1 MTDVVPRRAPPWKAW
16 YRRIRLVVEVV
27 GTLTMAGGFVLP
39 AVFWPYDYRNSCQ
52 AKGQGLFICIGGSLG
67 LVDVERLHQKDVL
80 IETLRAE
87 LDRRKTETTIA
98 ASGPTLP
105 TDTEP
110 RDAAA
115 LAEANAALKKA
126 KDELEQRDTQIAELS
141 KKVTDLTGKYTDL
154 SRSIWA
160 REKVTSS
167 SVRVTPSKVP
177 RRPDANAFSTS
188 IWASGTISHGETK
201 QAKTAHGTLQCTG
214 GNMNTGARRSC
225 LWLP

>member
-1 MTDVVPRRAPPWKAW
+1 MTDVVPRRAPRWRAW
-16 YRRIRLVVEVV
+16 YRRIRMVVEVV

-39 AVFWPYDYRNSCQ
+39 AVYWTYDYRNSCQ
-52 AKGQGLFICIGGSLG
+52 AKGQGLFICIGGALG
-67 LVDVERLHQKDVL
+67 LVDVEKLHQKDVL

-87 LDRRKTETTIA
+87 LDRRRIEPAIA
-98 ASGPTLP
+98 ASGPPRT

-115 LAEANAALKKA
+115 LVEANAALKKA
-126 KDELEQRDTQIAELS
+126 NDELEQRDSQIAELS
-141 KKVTDLTGKYTDL
+141 KKVTDLTGKYTNL

-160 REKVTSS
+160 KETVSS
-167 SVRVTPSKVP
+167 SSSRVTPSKVP
-177 RRPDANAFSTS
+177 RRPDANGFSTS

-201 QAKTAHGTLQCTG
+201 QAKTAHGVLQCTG

-225 LWLP
+225 IWLP

>member
-1 MTDVVPRRAPPWKAW
+1 MTDVVPRRAPRWKAW

-39 AVFWPYDYRNSCQ
+39 AVYWTYDYRNSCQ

-80 IETLRAE
+80 IETLQAE
-87 LDRRKTETTIA
+87 LDRRRTEVTIA
-98 ASGPTLP
+98 ASGPPLT
-105 TDTEP
+105 TDTGA

-115 LAEANAALKKA
+115 LADANAALKKA
-126 KDELEQRDTQIAELS
+126 KDELEQRDSQIAELS
-141 KKVTDLTGKYTDL
+141 KKMSDLTAKYTNL

-160 REKVTSS
+160 KETVSSS
-167 SVRVTPSKVP
+167 SVKVTRSKAP
-177 RRPDANAFSTS
+177 RRPDPNVFSTQ

-201 QAKTAHGTLQCTG
+201 QAKTVHGTLQCTG